1 MNFDDKNPE
10 TPIGVAPKEGK
21 TTVVKTV
28 NHRLSPGSECLRS
41 ASEFAGLRFMG
52 VDEF

>member
-1 MNFDDKNPE
+1 VNYAIENPE

-28 NHRLSPGSECLRS
+28 NHRLSLGSECLRS
-41 ASEFAGLRFMG
+41 ASESGGSRVMG
-52 VDEF
+52 VIEF